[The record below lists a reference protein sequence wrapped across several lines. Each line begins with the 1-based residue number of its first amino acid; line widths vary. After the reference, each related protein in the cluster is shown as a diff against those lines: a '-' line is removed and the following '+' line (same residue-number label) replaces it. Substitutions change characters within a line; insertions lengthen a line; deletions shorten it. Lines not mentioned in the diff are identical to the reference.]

1 MEAVVVTHNNAA
13 DLRAQ
18 VASRTTVES
27 FDRVLVVDNA
37 STDDTREVAAD
48 AGLEVVSLE
57 ANRGLAAAANVGVS
71 RTSGPSFALLNP
83 DVRATSAGDLRRL
96 EEQLADDGVGAVA
109 PALVLPD
116 GTLQDS
122 ARWVPTPFDLL
133 VRRISRND
141 RGAVRVTNPVD
152 VEWASAACLVVR
164 RGAFD
169 QIGGFDERYFLYFE
183 DVDLC
188 VRLRAAGFRVRY
200 DPTVHLR
207 HDYRAASRAGVRT
220 PATRHHI
227 RSAMRFFQRKP
238 AALLPHRRRLADPN
252 GRRR

>member
-1 MEAVVVTHNNAA
+1 MDAVVVTHNSAA
-13 DLRAQ
+13 DLRNQ
-18 VASRTTVES
+18 VASRATLES
-27 FDRVLVVDNA
+27 FDRLLVVDNA

-57 ANRGLAAAANVGVS
+57 ANRGLAAAVNVGVD

-83 DVRATSAGDLRRL
+83 DVRATSASDLPRL
-96 EEQLADDGVGAVA
+96 EEELAEDGIGAVA

-122 ARWVPTPFDLL
+122 ARWVPTPLDLV
-133 VRRISRND
+133 VRRIWRHD

-152 VEWASAACLVVR
+152 VEWATAACLVIR
-164 RGAFD
+164 RSAFD
-169 QIGGFDERYFLYFE
+169 RIGGFDERYFLYFE

-200 DPTVHLR
+200 DPTVRLH
-207 HDYRAASRAGVRT
+207 HDYRAASRASVRT
-220 PATRHHI
+220 PETRLHI
-227 RSAMRFFQRKP
+227 RSALRFFQRTP
-238 AALLPHRRRLADPN
+238 AALLPRRRCLADLN
-252 GRRR
+252 GRRP